1 MRSHDER
8 FYGSEKF
15 RKSYDC
21 AAPGS
26 WTSVFEL
33 CGCWRKLSLERAVDL
48 QVSSNFTP
56 GMGVHQSYDWGF
68 GQRLTVAH
76 PSSGPRPG
84 RSSPAGVRGTG
95 VPVDTQRNGGRH
107 RLGGRAGR
115 AEAPSGCPFSGASA
129 EPGISRRRFLHTA
142 VAAAGA
148 RAVVDRLR
156 PAAGAPPARL
166 PPRWGAPPAAAP
178 IPPAPAPGAA
188 LPRVVG
194 LPRGVGA
201 DGRGL
206 PG

>member
-1 MRSHDER
+1 MPARPERGPGTVHAARAAGAAPPPGRSPRTEW
-8 FYGSEKF
+8 F
-15 RKSYDC
+15 RKSYDGS
-21 AAPGS
+21 APGS
-26 WTSVFEL
+26 WTSVFQL
-33 CGCWRKLSLERAVDL
+33 CGCWTKLSLERAVDL

-76 PSSGPRPG
+76 PSSGPRPS

-115 AEAPSGCPFSGASA
+115 AEAPSGCPFSGAPA

-148 RAVVDRLR
+148 WAVVDRLA
-156 PAAGAPPARL
+156 PASA
-166 PPRWGAPPAAAP
+166 APPAAAP
-178 IPPAPAPGAA
+178 TTPAPAPGAP
-188 LPRVVG
+188 LPPG
-194 LPRGVGA
+194 LRP
-201 DGRGL
+201 
-206 PG
+206 P

>member
-84 RSSPAGVRGTG
+84 RNAPAGVRGTG
-95 VPVDTQRNGGRH
+95 VPVHTQRNGGRH
-107 RLGGRAGR
+107 RLGGGGPPGGGPPARPRRGGGAAG
-115 AEAPSGCPFSGASA
+115 AEALPGSPFGGASA

-148 RAVVDRLR
+148 WAVVD
-156 PAAGAPPARL
+156 
-166 PPRWGAPPAAAP
+166 
-178 IPPAPAPGAA
+178 
-188 LPRVVG
+188 
-194 LPRGVGA
+194 
-201 DGRGL
+201 
-206 PG
+206 